1 MPALPNASYPEKI
14 WNADSEFQDRDQNKF
29 QADPKAED
37 YQRIAAE
44 IIATQIE
51 LTRLV
56 GVIESEDNVVTANST
71 LDATSELVLAASSTF
86 RLQLTL
92 PDAATADGAIKRIK
106 KTDNSGFPV
115 DVICADGDTIDGD
128 ATKALLFQWSEMSI
142 QATETGWY
150 II

>member
-128 ATKALLFQWSEMSI
+128 ATKTLLFQWSEMSI